1 MNWDIESLLKPIP
14 GENPAGKDRSTSSER
29 EVIDAAGKRRR
40 KISNIND
47 AEIEWED
54 PDWDKVE
61 NVAKKILT
69 ESSKDLFFAVRLAEA
84 MSRKYPL
91 HGLNSGLLLVH
102 RLLVQYWDDLYPTIS
117 EDNLE
122 HGLELRK
129 KNLEWLSERL
139 AKVIESSPLCA
150 YEEKDFLNN
159 REPLQRSRQNLTELD
174 NAVKQHFVM
183 AMSRHPDKTKV
194 ASITTPDFS
203 ALSRVLDER
212 CARFEEQQSFVE
224 NDVSLPKA
232 LNNAAARPRFSQG
245 VSIQTRKDAFC
256 LLTEVSTYFKENE
269 PHNPMPYLLDRA
281 IKWSDMPL
289 DEWLHE
295 MADEGWRDIP
305 ALLKLIG
312 KQKSSEK

>member
-1 MNWDIESLLKPIP
+1 MNWNIESLLKPIP
-14 GENPAGKDRSTSSER
+14 GENPAGEDMSTSSER
-29 EVIDAAGKRRR
+29 EVIDAAGKRRL
-40 KISNIND
+40 KIGSIDD
-47 AEIEWED
+47 AGTEWED

-84 MSRKYPL
+84 MSRKYPF

-129 KNLEWLSERL
+129 KDLEWLSERL
-139 AKVIESSPLCA
+139 AKIIESSPLCA

-159 REPLQRSRQNLTELD
+159 REPLQRSKQNLTELD
-174 NAVKQHFVM
+174 NAVKQHFAM
-183 AMSRHPDKTKV
+183 AMSGHPDKTKV
-194 ASITTPDFS
+194 TSITTPDFS
-203 ALSRVLDER
+203 ALSSALNER
-212 CARFEEQQSFVE
+212 CARFEEQQLSVK

-232 LNNAAARPRFSQG
+232 LNNAVANGSSVVQG
-245 VSIQTRKDAFC
+245 VSIQTRADAFR
-256 LLTEVSTYFKENE
+256 LLAEVSTYFKKNE

-289 DEWLHE
+289 DQWLHE
-295 MADEGWRDIP
+295 MVNEGWTDIP

-312 KQKSSEK
+312 K